1 MKPVNA
7 MVEKPDPL
15 DDDELPSRQNVSALA
30 GLQTLLIDRYGDLKM
45 RLARRL
51 GSQEWAEEALQDT
64 YLRLGAAEIA
74 GTIRNPTAYLFRTA
88 FNIAVNRLRA
98 ENRRLS
104 ASDVEDL
111 LHIADDA
118 PNALQIF
125 EGRADM
131 LRLKG
136 VIATLPPRQRAI
148 LLAVRLEGL
157 SRQQIA
163 ERFGISTSMVEK
175 ELRQAQEYCAT
186 RFGRTKA

>member
-1 MKPVNA
+1 
-7 MVEKPDPL
+7 MVEKPDPP
-15 DDDELPSRQNVSALA
+15 DDDELPARQNVSALA
-30 GLQTLLIDRYGDLKM
+30 GLQTLLIDRYGDLKT

-186 RFGRTKA
+186 RFGRKKA

>member
-1 MKPVNA
+1 MNPVNA
-7 MVEKPDPL
+7 MVEKSDSL
-15 DDDELPSRQNVSALA
+15 GDDELPSRQNVSALA